1 MEGNGVLVAILG
13 PWTAFNALA
22 LWKRMSFT
30 TQVWYLLVSMG
41 HSGFRMWGK
50 LAFPVCWYVGATC
63 SPQRIPL
70 QMALFCCTVILEG
83 GCSLL
88 SSVTIFSTAFKLAIC
103 CRALFLQ
110 STPVLEFCRKD
121 ARCDEPSGW
130 AQEASRWPWVEMVGQ
145 DEGSWYWQHQGS
157 LLKHCLLV
165 AAAGFSSASMRL
177 TVSSFAPFPATS
189 SFCLVTRSIFY
200 GGLL

>member
-70 QMALFCCTVILEG
+70 QMALFCSTVILEG

-130 AQEASRWPWVEMVGQ
+130 AQETSRWQ
-145 DEGSWYWQHQGS
+145 ADGSWYWQHQG
-157 LLKHCLLV
+157 CLFLHYLPV
-165 AAAGFSSASMRL
+165 AAAGISSASKRL
-177 TVSSFAPFPATS
+177 TAAS
-189 SFCLVTRSIFY
+189 
-200 GGLL
+200 